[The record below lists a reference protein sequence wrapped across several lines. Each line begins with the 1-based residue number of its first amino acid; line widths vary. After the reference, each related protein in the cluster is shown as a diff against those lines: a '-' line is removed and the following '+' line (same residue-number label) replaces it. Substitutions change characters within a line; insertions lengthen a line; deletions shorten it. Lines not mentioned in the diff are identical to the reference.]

1 MGSFI
6 IHKVVQSKLI
16 SANKTLR
23 VRNKLMDLS
32 SPKVMG
38 ILNVTPDSFY
48 DGGLYARE
56 SSLLKQV
63 EKMVVDGADFI
74 DIGGYSSR
82 PGAEDISIAEEWKR
96 VGPAIQSIKKE
107 FPSVLLSID
116 TFRSQVAQKAVDE
129 GCDMVNDISAGQL
142 DKEMFKTVAALQVP
156 YVIMHMRG
164 TPQTMTSLAQY
175 ENLIK
180 EIIDYF
186 HGILY
191 QLNAFGVKDVLVD
204 PGFGFAKTVDQNF
217 ELLSRLEQL
226 HILYK
231 PMVIGLSRKSMVWKT
246 LNTSAEF
253 ALNGTTSLNTV
264 ALLKG
269 AAILRVHDVKEA
281 KEVIGLFERLKK
293 SRQPASRSSA
303 KGR

>member
-1 MGSFI
+1 
-6 IHKVVQSKLI
+6 
-16 SANKTLR
+16 
-23 VRNKLMDLS
+23 MDLS
-32 SPKVMG
+32 SPKVMS

-48 DGGLYARE
+48 DGGLYVRE

-164 TPQTMTSLAQY
+164 TPQTMTSFAQY

-226 HILYK
+226 HILDK

-253 ALNGTTSLNTV
+253 ALNGTTSLNTI

-293 SRQPASRSSA
+293 SRQPAS
-303 KGR
+303 